1 MSLYEKMY
9 AVMNESDA
17 VEKSMSVGSGSNA
30 YKAVSEAAILNMIK
44 PLFKK
49 HKLIIFPINGDIK
62 DHCMTWEKTD
72 FNGKSA
78 QNLRA
83 MTELKVTYRILDI
96 ETGDFQDVVG
106 FGNGADPQDK
116 GAGKAFTYSLKNVL
130 SKTFMLFSGEDTDS
144 EHSDDIGKDKR
155 QPSSSKVQ
163 GTQHSKPQQQPQNN
177 TNPIKCTKVQLAEL
191 FKLSSERKAKF
202 PAHDLLTLL
211 NTMFENGRIS
221 TKYTYGD
228 KEKTKINWTTED
240 YNSIKDEL
248 LLPF

>member
-49 HKLIIFPINGDIK
+49 HKLIIFPISGDIK

-130 SKTFMLFSGEDTDS
+130 SKTFMLFSGEDTDN
-144 EHSDDIGKDKR
+144 EHSDDIGKLQKAELPKSMQ
-155 QPSSSKVQ
+155 QPKQWVMSESQKIAMFQLAKVKNVDMKIKGKEWTNKDSSKLWTEVNYK
-163 GTQHSKPQQQPQNN
+163 SVMEELK
-177 TNPIKCTKVQLAEL
+177 KC
-191 FKLSSERKAKF
+191 
-202 PAHDLLTLL
+202 
-211 NTMFENGRIS
+211 
-221 TKYTYGD
+221 
-228 KEKTKINWTTED
+228 
-240 YNSIKDEL
+240 
-248 LLPF
+248 